1 MTDTPLVERLRGL
14 IERLWEAHAS
24 SQQRVLGSDIF
35 AEAATEITRLQ
46 EALAAAET
54 EQEWLAK
61 LQSALAFWMPS
72 VTEAIEIELNGR
84 AGDDAY
90 LLAGFD
96 GEVPVPSWG
105 DKAISRAEAAEAK
118 LASLPALLAETRKK
132 ALEEAAALIEANMLC
147 GPEGTEVL
155 LPRSN
160 NGNKLG
166 LAYAAAIR
174 SLAEE
179 VRT

>member
-1 MTDTPLVERLRGL
+1 MTDNLRERLRDIYANDDHARGC
-14 IERLWEAHAS
+14 EGRTYSCSCGFDDRTFQTAEEADA
-24 SQQRVLGSDIF
+24 
-35 AEAATEITRLQ
+35 EITRLQ

-54 EQEWLAK
+54 EREWLAK

-132 ALEEAAALIEANMLC
+132 ALEEAAQVAEN
-147 GPEGTEVL
+147 TVDF
-155 LPRSN
+155 N
-160 NGNKLG
+160 DDG
-166 LAYAAAIR
+166 LSTFDAAQIVTAAIR
-174 SLAEE
+174 ALSQEQSK
-179 VRT
+179 

>member
-1 MTDTPLVERLRGL
+1 MTDNLRERLR
-14 IERLWEAHAS
+14 ERVGSAFDDEATFT
-24 SQQRVLGSDIF
+24 RDEV
-35 AEAATEITRLQ
+35 EEIVA
-46 EALAAAET
+46 ALAAAET
-54 EQEWLAK
+54 EREWLAK

-132 ALEEAAALIEANMLC
+132 ALEEAAAIENRPPRTLGEAMLES
-147 GPEGTEVL
+147 PFKAVE
-155 LPRSN
+155 R
-160 NGNKLG
+160 
-166 LAYAAAIR
+166 YRAAIR
-174 SLAEE
+174 ALSQEQSK
-179 VRT
+179 